1 MGSVNDSKPLVLLT
15 GMLASDS
22 FLHLKHLTDNLPSI
36 GPNGFVGSHVLQQLL
51 ASGYRVR
58 GTVRSLSKS
67 SYLANLYP
75 NETASGDL
83 HFVTVPDIEAP
94 GALDSAILGSDS
106 SSNSSTTLESEPASY
121 VCHVA
126 SPYFTASKSPLE
138 ELINPAVN
146 GTRNVLTSAL
156 RSTQLKRLTVLS
168 SFASVVDLSLN
179 PRAGY
184 SYTEKDWNP
193 VTLEEG
199 SKDGYWGYHA
209 SKTFAESAAS
219 EMFHNAKP
227 APSWG
232 LVTFCP
238 PMIYGPPIH
247 EIDASKGIDG
257 LGTSLRRLLSSI
269 TGTDP
274 NYPGK
279 VPPFGLPAFV
289 DVRDVALAHIRA
301 LQLPD
306 GTAERFLLCGG
317 MASFEDGLGEMR
329 EKGVKGLAEE
339 KGENFN
345 AAEHFNIDAAKA
357 RKLARHQLP

>member
-1 MGSVNDSKPLVLLT
+1 M
-15 GMLASDS
+15 
-22 FLHLKHLTDNLPSI
+22 
-36 GPNGFVGSHVLQQLL
+36 
-51 ASGYRVR
+51 R
-58 GTVRSLSKS
+58 GTVRSLPKS
-67 SYLANLYP
+67 YYLAKLYP
-75 NETASGDL
+75 NEAASGDL

-94 GALDSAILGSDS
+94 GALDSAILGTDS
-106 SSNSSTTLESEPASY
+106 SSNPSSKLESEPASY

-126 SPYFTASKSPLE
+126 SPYFTTSKSPLE
-138 ELINPAVN
+138 DLINPAVN

-156 RSTQLKRLTVLS
+156 KSTQLKRLTVLS

-184 SYTEKDWNP
+184 TYTEKDWDP
-193 VTLEEG
+193 VTLEQG

-209 SKTFAESAAS
+209 SKTFAERTAW
-219 EMFHNAKP
+219 EMFQQATPK
-227 APSWG
+227 PSWD

-289 DVRDVALAHIRA
+289 DVRDVALAHVRA

-306 GTAERFLLCGG
+306 GAAERFLLCGG
-317 MASFEDGLGEMR
+317 MASFEDGLGGMR
-329 EKGVKGLAEE
+329 EKGVKGLAQT

-345 AAEHFNIDAAKA
+345 AAEHFNIDASKA
-357 RKLARHQLP
+357 SNMLGINFNGFEKCVEDTWERCKELGVL